1 MRHWPLWPVSFN
13 SLKSFDLPKLT
24 SFTAGE
30 NSFEKTNSL
39 NLTGFIQFI
48 QFIRSPSIDN
58 IHHRKWLIQI
68 YNLTQLDQFDWLH
81 SFHSIFLN
89 CHPSPSDR
97 THSHKQ
103 INSLWIVSLIPHHQ
117 FDLPQLT
124 NLISLINSINPINLQ
139 IQSRFNQ
146 TFSIP
151 SSSTALIWGQRL
163 FIPLHSIACHEEYT
177 LNQITQS
184 IFQTSPISPQEFTH
198 STTPLISL
206 LRVFLISHH
215 HTMLP
220 NWRCSESEADRW
232 RRHLQSFYPVVDLIW
247 IWIDIPHEAST
258 ASFSVIGLPSLHKV
272 IIEDGN
278 ANDDSS
284 LVNISSVVM
293 NSIELNWLMIW
304 SSWIE

>member
-1 MRHWPLWPVSFN
+1 MAFQLTFLNCMTSQRICIRFTIPIRWVSLVVYNPLV
-13 SLKSFDLPKLT
+13 L
-24 SFTAGE
+24 E
-30 NSFEKTNSL
+30 
-39 NLTGFIQFI
+39 
-48 QFIRSPSIDN
+48 
-58 IHHRKWLIQI
+58 
-68 YNLTQLDQFDWLH
+68 
-81 SFHSIFLN
+81 IFLN

-103 INSLWIVSLIPHHQ
+103 INSLWTVSLIPHHQ

-151 SSSTALIWGQRL
+151 SSSTALIWGQWL

-198 STTPLISL
+198 STTSLISL

-247 IWIDIPHEAST
+247 IWLDTPHEAST
-258 ASFSVIGLPSLHKV
+258 ASFSVIGLPSLQKV